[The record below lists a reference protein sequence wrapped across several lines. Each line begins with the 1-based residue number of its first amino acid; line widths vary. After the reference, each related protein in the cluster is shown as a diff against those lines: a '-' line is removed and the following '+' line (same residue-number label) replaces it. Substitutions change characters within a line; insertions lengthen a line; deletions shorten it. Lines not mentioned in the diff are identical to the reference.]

1 SDALKTI
8 ADTLK
13 SSRPNCV
20 AVLAAVDGDKITL
33 CAACGA
39 EAVKNGVK
47 AGSVV
52 KETAALVGGSGGGKP
67 DIAMAGGKDVA
78 KLSDALKAVA
88 EIVKKL
94 LS

>member
-1 SDALKTI
+1 KT
-8 ADTLK
+8 
-13 SSRPNCV
+13 
-20 AVLAAVDGDKITL
+20 
-33 CAACGA
+33 
-39 EAVKNGVK
+39 GVK